1 MKLRNIAAKSDLEY
15 YKQHINFTHEEE
27 IVFDMLSKG
36 KSIKEIADK
45 LNTSESTVSRKIKSV
60 KEKMGGLMD
69 MEKQYTVPIWEKVTL
84 TKEEASEYSHI
95 GINKLEELTR
105 NPRCPFVINVGRKR
119 LIKRKEFEQYISDNI
134 EI

>member
-1 MKLRNIAAKSDLEY
+1 MRIRDIFAKSDLDY
-15 YKQHINFTHEEE
+15 YKQHINFTHDEE

-45 LNTSESTVSRKIKSV
+45 LNTSESTVSRKIRIV
-60 KEKMGGLMD
+60 KDKMEGLMD
-69 MEKQYTVPIWEKVTL
+69 MEKQYTVPIWEKVML

-105 NPRCPFVINVGRKR
+105 NPRCPFVISVGRKK

>member
-1 MKLRNIAAKSDLEY
+1 MKIRNIIAKSELDY
-15 YKQHINFTHEEE
+15 YKQNINFTHDEE

-60 KEKMGGLMD
+60 KDKMGGLMD

-95 GINKLEELTR
+95 GINKLEQLTR
-105 NPRCPFVINVGRKR
+105 NPRCPFVISVGRKK

>member
-1 MKLRNIAAKSDLEY
+1 MKLRNIIVKSELDY

-27 IVFDMLSKG
+27 IVFDALSKG

-60 KEKMGGLMD
+60 KEKMGGMMD

-105 NPRCPFVINVGRKR
+105 NPRCPFVISVGRKR

>member
-1 MKLRNIAAKSDLEY
+1 MKPRNIIAKSELDY

-27 IVFDMLSKG
+27 IVFDALSKG
-36 KSIKEIADK
+36 KAIKEIADK

-60 KEKMGGLMD
+60 KEKMGGMMD

-105 NPRCPFVINVGRKR
+105 NPRCPFVISVGRKR